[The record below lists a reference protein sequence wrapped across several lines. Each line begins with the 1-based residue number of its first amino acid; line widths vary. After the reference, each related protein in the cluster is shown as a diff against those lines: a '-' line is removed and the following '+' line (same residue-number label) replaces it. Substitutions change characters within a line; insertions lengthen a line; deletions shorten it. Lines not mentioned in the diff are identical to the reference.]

1 MQKNVILCTVDMLCC
16 RPIDPYFE
24 NCTCKI
30 VCGVCLYFFHTCSP
44 DVSMHISHEMGMHS
58 FYKLVHI
65 FRNSTF
71 MESAGSTAYR
81 AEPLASSSPCIQ
93 GSVFPLFCLCCKLQ
107 TSTEVLEGAVKQC
120 TGAIEIRPGQ
130 PLSRKW
136 STIGLRCALP
146 LM

>member
-58 FYKLVHI
+58 FYKLGHI
-65 FRNSTF
+65 FRNSTH
-71 MESAGSTAYR
+71 MESVGSTARR
-81 AEPLASSSPCIQ
+81 AEPLASSSPSITVHT
-93 GSVFPLFCLCCKLQ
+93 GLSLPSILPVLQ
-107 TSTEVLEGAVKQC
+107 TADKHRG
-120 TGAIEIRPGQ
+120 P
-130 PLSRKW
+130 
-136 STIGLRCALP
+136 
-146 LM
+146 